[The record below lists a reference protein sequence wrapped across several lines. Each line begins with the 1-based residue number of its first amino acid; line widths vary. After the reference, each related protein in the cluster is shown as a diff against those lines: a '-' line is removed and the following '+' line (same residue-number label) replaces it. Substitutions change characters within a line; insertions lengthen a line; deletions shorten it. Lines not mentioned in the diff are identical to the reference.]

1 LDLQLGGY
9 TALSDIDI
17 LVVLDDKPS
26 RDEEYMVKAEVYRV
40 LDAPVEL
47 HVASKM
53 EFEKWYKKF
62 IGEDIIKI

>member
-1 LDLQLGGY
+1 MDLQLGGY